1 MFPGNREAKTEA
13 QTRVSC
19 TPCLPVVL
27 RSPCPYSRG
36 EQSEPEDTAAIHE
49 SLLCAR
55 SASNAGVLSP
65 DPHRVPCP
73 SEGVATV
80 LGVGASAMHSVV
92 IIAITIHSFIPYRN
106 EGLPSSRGHGC
117 GCGGQSG
124 GEHRICG
131 SARSEESTLLGVAHF
146 RGETLSCVCKEEGF
160 SRKKRAFPVKGQ
172 HMQRQ

>member
-1 MFPGNREAKTEA
+1 M
-13 QTRVSC
+13 SC

-27 RSPCPYSRG
+27 CSPCPYSRVNSQNQKTQQPFMRAYCVPG
-36 EQSEPEDTAAIHE
+36 
-49 SLLCAR
+49 R

-73 SEGVATV
+73 SEGVAIL
-80 LGVGASAMHSVV
+80 LGVGASVMYSVV
-92 IIAITIHSFIPYRN
+92 IIAIIIHSFIPYRN

-117 GCGGQSG
+117 GCGSGSG
-124 GEHRICG
+124 GEHQICG
-131 SARSEESTLLGVAHF
+131 STRSEESTLLGVTHF
-146 RGETLSCVCKEEGF
+146 MEETLSCVCKEEGF